1 MKTRAVLLSLA
12 LALSAVTLPAQASE
26 PQFEKLADLPAGF
39 NPSSNGSFGG
49 PGSRIA
55 TTANGQTMVYSD
67 FSLFN
72 NYLWNNTFPTV
83 NSALRG
89 PSLYRSVDGGLTVTP
104 LTAAPQADW
113 GPVDMSADGQVIIA
127 SHKTASIESG
137 ARVAGA
143 AVWVSLDGGTSFSKQ
158 ALGSA
163 WDVSVAGNGSVMVAT
178 EDAGG
183 YIPKFRTAANPT
195 WRPLPLLAGAY
206 RNTSISADGSVIAI
220 CQQENNTGIWISRNQ
235 ATSFTL
241 ELLHN
246 PTANEG
252 CGPMEV
258 SDDGQTL
265 VIGRFAHPDKK
276 VFKRVGGNWT
286 LVNTLVGVNTW
297 HSTASVS
304 VSADGAVVVIG
315 DYRLNRLSVSRNGGL
330 NFTHYPYSAEFKL
343 SGAAYVTPDASK
355 IYSFNQDGMF
365 VLRLIQDNA
374 APAEVQPEPYRGP
387 VIPIS
392 AHATEPGE
400 LLVLNGEQL
409 STVSRVLVADTNAAF
424 EVTGS
429 QLRISVPEDISAG
442 LVDLTLHSDFGKLVI
457 QGALNIKPKSL
468 AVADGFSVR
477 ATSNGY
483 KLYHL
488 DPGALGKV
496 QILVNGKQRFW
507 IGAAEMYSASAN
519 RLRMSQDGRPYL
531 VRTIAAV
538 GERVTVKV
546 LVNGKVA
553 FQRSN

>member
-12 LALSAVTLPAQASE
+12 LALSAVTLPAQATE
-26 PQFEKLADLPAGF
+26 PQFERLSDLPAGF

-72 NYLWNNTFPTV
+72 NYSWNNTFPTV

-163 WDVSVAGNGSVMVAT
+163 WDVAVAGNGSVMVAT

-195 WRPLPLLAGAY
+195 WRALPLLAGAY

-220 CQQENNTGIWISRNQ
+220 CQQENTTGIWISRDQ

-241 ELLHN
+241 EIQHSS
-246 PTANEG
+246 NEG
-252 CGPMEV
+252 CGPIEL

-265 VIGRFAHPDKK
+265 VFGSFAHPDKR
-276 VFKRVGGNWT
+276 VYKRVGGNWT
-286 LVNTLVGVNTW
+286 LVNSLVGIANW

-304 VSADGAVVVIG
+304 ASADGAVVVIG
-315 DYRLNRLSVSRNGGL
+315 DYQLNRLSVSRNGGV
-330 NFTHYPYSAEFKL
+330 NFTHYPYSAAFKV

-365 VLRLIQDNA
+365 VLRLVQDNA
-374 APAEVQPEPYRGP
+374 TPAEVQPEPYRGP

-392 AHATEPGE
+392 AHATKPGE
-400 LLVLNGEQL
+400 LLVLNGAQL

-424 EVTGS
+424 EVTES
-429 QLRISVPEDISAG
+429 QLRISVPENIPAG

-457 QGALNIKPKSL
+457 QGALNIKPKSSA
-468 AVADGFSVR
+468 AVDGFSLR
-477 ATSNGY
+477 TTATGL

-488 DPGALGKV
+488 DPSALGKV

-507 IGAAEMYSASAN
+507 IGAAEISSASAN
-519 RLRMSQDGRPYL
+519 RLRISQDGRPYL
-531 VRTIAAV
+531 VRTLAAV
-538 GERVTVKV
+538 GERVSVRV
-546 LVNGKVA
+546 LVTGKVA